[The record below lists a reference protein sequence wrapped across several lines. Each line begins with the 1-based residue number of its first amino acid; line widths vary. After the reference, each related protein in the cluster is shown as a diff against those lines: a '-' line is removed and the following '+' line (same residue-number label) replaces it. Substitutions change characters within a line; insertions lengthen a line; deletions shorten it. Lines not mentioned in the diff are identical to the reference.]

1 MSTTTTTPR
10 PTRDGGGGPVSRVL
24 RHPLT
29 WMLVGV
35 VGVGLVG
42 GPTASAEPFLLLP
55 VLGAALAVVVYRVV
69 MRFVAR
75 RRTPEIAARRA
86 VPEALLGAAVGLG
99 FVAVSAAVV
108 TALGGYTFRVADVD
122 LLAVVAPILAVT
134 VGAAVTEELTFRG
147 FALQALERLLGSW
160 TALAV
165 TALFFGLTHLFNPGA
180 TAWSAL
186 AIAIEAGGLLGAA
199 FLWRRNLWFVIGLH
213 FAWNATAAREDEH
226 GGGDQR
232 AAVGRC
238 SPPAAVARRL
248 GSCPTPPS
256 STGPHA
262 PAGRLDGGER
272 TGRTPWTSR
281 SRSRSPCSGSSRRC
295 RRSASSSGTC
305 RSGRRTRWP

>member
-35 VGVGLVG
+35 VGVGLVA

-75 RRTPEIAARRA
+75 RRTPEIAAGRA

-213 FAWNATAAREDEH
+213 FAWNATVALLGIPVSGHAAPGLLVADVSGPSILT
-226 GGGDQR
+226 GGAFGIEGSLVTVALGALI
-232 AAVGRC
+232 AAPMLVL
-238 SPPAAVARRL
+238 ARRRGTL
-248 GSCPTPPS
+248 L
-256 STGPHA
+256 
-262 PAGRLDGGER
+262 PAR
-272 TGRTPWTSR
+272 
-281 SRSRSPCSGSSRRC
+281 
-295 RRSASSSGTC
+295 
-305 RSGRRTRWP
+305 GRRP

>member
-10 PTRDGGGGPVSRVL
+10 PQTRDGGGSPVSRFV

-55 VLGAALAVVVYRVV
+55 LLGAALAVVVYRVV

-147 FALQALERLLGSW
+147 FALQAFERLLGSW

-213 FAWNATAAREDEH
+213 FAWNATVALLGIPVSGHAAPGLLVADVSGPSILT
-226 GGGDQR
+226 GGAFGIEGSLVTVALGALI
-232 AAVGRC
+232 AAPMLVL
-238 SPPAAVARRL
+238 ARRRGTL
-248 GSCPTPPS
+248 L
-256 STGPHA
+256 
-262 PAGRLDGGER
+262 PAR
-272 TGRTPWTSR
+272 
-281 SRSRSPCSGSSRRC
+281 
-295 RRSASSSGTC
+295 
-305 RSGRRTRWP
+305 GRRP

>member
-1 MSTTTTTPR
+1 
-10 PTRDGGGGPVSRVL
+10 
-24 RHPLT
+24 
-29 WMLVGV
+29 
-35 VGVGLVG
+35 
-42 GPTASAEPFLLLP
+42 
-55 VLGAALAVVVYRVV
+55 

-213 FAWNATAAREDEH
+213 FAWNATVALLGIPVSGHAAPGLLVADVSGPSILT
-226 GGGDQR
+226 GGAFGIEGSLVTVALGALI
-232 AAVGRC
+232 AAPMLVL
-238 SPPAAVARRL
+238 ARRRGTL
-248 GSCPTPPS
+248 L
-256 STGPHA
+256 
-262 PAGRLDGGER
+262 PAR
-272 TGRTPWTSR
+272 
-281 SRSRSPCSGSSRRC
+281 
-295 RRSASSSGTC
+295 
-305 RSGRRTRWP
+305 GRRP

>member
-1 MSTTTTTPR
+1 MSTTTTEPR
-10 PTRDGGGGPVSRVL
+10 PNALDDHPSGRVARFF

-29 WMLVGV
+29 WMLIGVVSVGV
-35 VGVGLVG
+35 VAGL
-42 GPTASAEPFLLLP
+42 TAPAEPFLVLP

-108 TALGGYTFRVADVD
+108 AALGGYTFRVADVD

-160 TALAV
+160 VALGV

-180 TAWSAL
+180 TLWSSL

-213 FAWNATAAREDEH
+213 FAWNATVALLGIPVSGHAAPGLLVADVSGAPALT
-226 GGGDQR
+226 GGAFGIE
-232 AAVGRC
+232 ASVVTVALGVLITV
-238 SPPAAVARRL
+238 PMLVLARRRGTL
-248 GSCPTPPS
+248 VS
-256 STGPHA
+256 A
-262 PAGRLDGGER
+262 
-272 TGRTPWTSR
+272 
-281 SRSRSPCSGSSRRC
+281 RR
-295 RRSASSSGTC
+295 RR
-305 RSGRRTRWP
+305 P

>member
-1 MSTTTTTPR
+1 MSTTTTTPH
-10 PTRDGGGGPVSRVL
+10 PQTRDGGRSPVSRFL

-29 WMLVGV
+29 WMLIGV

-213 FAWNATAAREDEH
+213 FAWNATVALLGIPVSGHAAPGLLVADVSGPSILT
-226 GGGDQR
+226 GGAFGIEGSLVTVALGALI
-232 AAVGRC
+232 AAPMLVL
-238 SPPAAVARRL
+238 ARRRGTL
-248 GSCPTPPS
+248 L
-256 STGPHA
+256 
-262 PAGRLDGGER
+262 PAR
-272 TGRTPWTSR
+272 
-281 SRSRSPCSGSSRRC
+281 
-295 RRSASSSGTC
+295 
-305 RSGRRTRWP
+305 GRRP